1 MRISRQWRLVAGL
14 LTFAL
19 ALAAFMTPPAAIAGT
34 TGTITGTVTD
44 AASGSP
50 IANVKVTAAA
60 PSGTQSATTNSAGFY
75 SLQQMIPDTY
85 TVSFQISGYEP
96 NSSPGVTVQ
105 QDLSFKLDVKLTKS
119 LRTIAN
125 VTSRSAGNLV
135 KPYTGTDVYN
145 VSGAQ
150 LNASTGGDNLHRT
163 VYEYLG

>member
-1 MRISRQWRLVAGL
+1 MRKFRQWRVAAGL

-19 ALAAFMTPPAAIAGT
+19 AIAGFMTPHAAIAGT

-50 IANVKVTAAA
+50 IANVRVTAAA
-60 PSGTQSATTNSAGFY
+60 PSGTQSATTNGAGFY

-85 TVSFQISGYEP
+85 TVSFQVSGYEP
-96 NSSPGVTVQ
+96 YSAPGITVQ
-105 QDLSFKLDVKLTKS
+105 QDLSYKLDAKLNKS
-119 LRTIAN
+119 LKTIAN
-125 VTSRSAGNLV
+125 VTSRSAGNLL

-145 VSGAQ
+145 VSGQQ